1 MAHTTANT
9 TSIPAVFGVVADILS
24 GIFGALLH
32 LNEASAKVRKI
43 EALSALS
50 DADLSARGVE
60 RADIIRR
67 VMSDTL

>member
-1 MAHTTANT
+1 MAQTTANT
-9 TSIPAVFGVVADILS
+9 YSIPAAFGVVTDIFA
-24 GIFGALLH
+24 GIFGALLQ

-50 DADLSARGVE
+50 DAELDARGVD